1 MILFLSVSLNGCSL
15 FSSFFEDKPYGQF
28 TIWADGVYYPYLNDV
43 AKKFMQHNKLI
54 EIEVKL
60 VDSENYIVKYLKN
73 TVNKSVDIPSA
84 VVLKGSSM
92 LNVYK
97 DNKDSFRNVNSEIFE
112 LSSSYTESR
121 VHEVK
126 INKNMYGIPLSS
138 SPMVLV
144 IDEKKLI
151 EYGYTKEN
159 LKTWEEVCTV
169 GSEIYSKSNGK
180 DVLFKMNK
188 QQCIELF
195 EILVMQLKNND
206 EYFYLSDYN
215 STISRAK
222 LIINNLKTK
231 HALQITEKSSNSVAG
246 IGTYKD
252 IIELSGKNNDKEYVI
267 TNVPAAN
274 IGGNTFVS
282 GEGSNLIVTEQSE
295 NISGLVQF
303 LKYLSTDKNAIEGLK
318 EYNIFPALRN
328 VYNIK
333 LFDKKYS
340 AFNDD
345 KVLSR
350 LSSIALKEDVVYNK
364 MEIVNYIKDNYDSLI
379 GK

>member
-15 FSSFFEDKPYGQF
+15 FTSFFEDKPYGQF
-28 TIWADGVYYPYLNDV
+28 TIWADGEYYSYLNDE
-43 AKKFMQHNKLI
+43 AKQFMQHNKLI

-73 TVNKSVDIPSA
+73 TGSKNSDMPSA
-84 VVLKGSSM
+84 VVLKGSNM
-92 LNVYK
+92 LKVYK
-97 DNKDSFRNVNSEIFE
+97 DNKDSLRNVNSEISD

-126 INKNMYGIPLSS
+126 INKTMYGIPLSS
-138 SPMVLV
+138 SPMAMI
-144 IDEKKLI
+144 IDEEKLI
-151 EYGYTKEN
+151 QYGYTKEN
-159 LKTWEEVCTV
+159 LKTWEDICAV
-169 GSEIYSKSNGK
+169 GNDVYTKSKGK

-188 QQCIELF
+188 QQCIDLF

-215 STISRAK
+215 ATISHAK
-222 LIINNLKTK
+222 LIINDSKTN
-231 HALQITEKSSNSVAG
+231 HALQITEKNSNSLVS

-252 IIELSGKNNDKEYVI
+252 IIKLSAKNNDKKYII

-282 GEGSNLIVTEQSE
+282 GEGSNLIVTEQSQ
-295 NISGLVQF
+295 NISGLVEF
-303 LKYLSTDKNAIEGLK
+303 IRYLSADKTVIEGLK
-318 EYNIFPALRN
+318 EYNIFPALSN

-350 LSSIALKEDVVYNK
+350 MSSIALKEDVVYDK
-364 MEIVNYIKDNYDSLI
+364 SEIINYINDNYDSLI

>member
-1 MILFLSVSLNGCSL
+1 
-15 FSSFFEDKPYGQF
+15 
-28 TIWADGVYYPYLNDV
+28 
-43 AKKFMQHNKLI
+43 
-54 EIEVKL
+54 
-60 VDSENYIVKYLKN
+60 
-73 TVNKSVDIPSA
+73 
-84 VVLKGSSM
+84 
-92 LNVYK
+92 
-97 DNKDSFRNVNSEIFE
+97 
-112 LSSSYTESR
+112 
-121 VHEVK
+121 
-126 INKNMYGIPLSS
+126 
-138 SPMVLV
+138 
-144 IDEKKLI
+144 
-151 EYGYTKEN
+151 
-159 LKTWEEVCTV
+159 
-169 GSEIYSKSNGK
+169 
-180 DVLFKMNK
+180 MNK
-188 QQCIELF
+188 QQCIDLF

-252 IIELSGKNNDKEYVI
+252 IIELSGKNNDKEYVV

-340 AFNDD
+340 AFKDD

-364 MEIVNYIKDNYDSLI
+364 MEIINYIKDNYDSLI